1 VDFGVF
7 LDVLLVVGVFEE
19 FLEDLLFDT
28 EVKIGDDESGY
39 EELDFDEIEEVGKP
53 EAEHLSRPEC
63 KQPLGSRRPRRMLQK
78 VEHKNNRAN
87 NTKQEHK
94 RVKGNTSNS
103 EADKGSQVVDKIGGK
118 ISHIYV

>member
-7 LDVLLVVGVFEE
+7 LDVLLVEGVFEK

-53 EAEHLSRPEC
+53 EDEHLS
-63 KQPLGSRRPRRMLQK
+63 
-78 VEHKNNRAN
+78 
-87 NTKQEHK
+87 
-94 RVKGNTSNS
+94 
-103 EADKGSQVVDKIGGK
+103 
-118 ISHIYV
+118 